1 MNNSKQALLSIVGV
15 AILVVAVV
23 GVSFAFFTYSKSG
36 AQDNIITTGS
46 LTFAFEDGDF
56 INLENQMPM
65 SVEKGMALS
74 GENNV
79 CTFTV
84 KGNAPAGTNI
94 SYTVYADDGDP
105 VGTKARL
112 KNSEV
117 YVTIAAVGD
126 GFTPAAGVAAG
137 TTFDKLS
144 SGVLGTGTITGT
156 GTEQVVTFTVKM
168 WISDQ
173 VTIAESGASY
183 TPTAYAN
190 LYYSMRIRVAA
201 NA

>member
-1 MNNSKQALLSIVGV
+1 MNNSKQVLLSIVGV

-23 GVSFAFFTYSKSG
+23 GVSFAFFTYSKTGS
-36 AQDNIITTGS
+36 QDNVITTGS
-46 LTFAFEDGDF
+46 LTFAFTDGDF
-56 INLENQMPM
+56 INLQNQMPM

-74 GENNV
+74 GKDNV

-84 KGNAPAGTNI
+84 KGNAPVGTNI
-94 SYTVYADDGDP
+94 GYTVYADDGEQ
-105 VGTKARL
+105 VGTKDRL
-112 KNSEV
+112 KDSEV
-117 YVTIAAVGD
+117 YVTIAAVGT

-137 TTFDKLS
+137 TTFDNLTD
-144 SGVLGTGTITGT
+144 GVLGTGTITGS
-156 GTEQVVTFTVKM
+156 GTEQTVTFTVKM
-168 WISDQ
+168 WISDT

>member
-1 MNNSKQALLSIVGV
+1 MNNSKQVLLSIVGV

-23 GVSFAFFTYSKSG
+23 GVSFAFFTYSRTG
-36 AQDNIITTGS
+36 EQDNIITTGT

-65 SVEKGMALS
+65 SVTNGKALT
-74 GENNV
+74 GEDNI

-94 SYTVYADDGDP
+94 SYTVFADPGDA
-105 VGTKARL
+105 VGNRQRL
-112 KNSEV
+112 KDSEV
-117 YVTIAAVGD
+117 YVMISAVGT
-126 GFTPAAGVAAG
+126 GFTPAAGVADA

-144 SGVLGTGTITGT
+144 NGILGTGTITGS
-156 GTEQVVTFTVKM
+156 GTEQTVNFTVKM
-168 WISDQ
+168 WISDT

-183 TPTAYAN
+183 TPAAYAN
-190 LYYSMRIRVAA
+190 LYYSMKIRVEA